1 MNIKNLTLFLKQ
13 VLIKRNILK
22 LTDLHK
28 FYLETNK
35 AKINDINFLLSK
47 YNHLI
52 DENQIASSEYQVY
65 SQNGEDG
72 VILYLLSQAKI
83 SSDIKCLEIG
93 SGGGSSNILNLNL
106 NFGYECV
113 FVDGDNK
120 ELSRVKEITRENI
133 NNDRKKGDSTYIE
146 MFLTTKN
153 LQELDE
159 KIDLKSVTLCSLD
172 IDGIDYYIFEQLLDY
187 KIPIIVCEY
196 NSFLSTENKYT
207 IPKIDN
213 FSRYEYHKSTLVF
226 GAALDALVFSA
237 SKNNYSLVYCE
248 NNGVNAFFVN
258 NKYLSD
264 KVVPKT
270 VNEAFK
276 ENFKYK
282 NISHKSFLTEE
293 IRSLLVSVDKL

>member
-1 MNIKNLTLFLKQ
+1 MKIKNILVFLKQ

-22 LTDLHK
+22 LTNLHK
-28 FYLETNK
+28 FYLDTNK
-35 AKINDINFLLSK
+35 AKINDINFLFSK
-47 YNHLI
+47 YGHLV
-52 DENQIASSEYQVY
+52 DENHIASSEYQVY

-72 VILYLLSQAKI
+72 VILYLLSQANI
-83 SSDIKCLEIG
+83 SSNIRCLEIG

-106 NFGYECV
+106 NFGYDCV

-120 ELSRVKEITRENI
+120 ELSRIKELTKDNI
-133 NNDRKKGDSTYIE
+133 NNDRKKGDSSYIE

-153 LQELDE
+153 LKELDE
-159 KIDLKSVTLCSLD
+159 KINLQSITLCSLD

-213 FSRYEYHKSTLVF
+213 FSRYEYHESTLIF

-258 NKYLSD
+258 NEYLSD
-264 KVVPKT
+264 TMVPKT
-270 VNEAFK
+270 AKEAFK
-276 ENFKYK
+276 KNFKYK
-282 NISHKSFLTEE
+282 NISHKSFLTDE
-293 IRSLLVSVDKL
+293 IKSLLVSVDQL